1 MRAGGG
7 LSRVC
12 FGRPWR
18 TSRNPKASVGG
29 DSKAACGF
37 GEHTR
42 VRVPR
47 RGAMTP
53 GSELPRGLA
62 RGDRTRLRAPEWSRP
77 WRRHQAPS
85 SRVGSPL
92 ETTPGSE
99 PCSGSPTD
107 TPRRPAAASDHH
119 SARTAPSTATKQ
131 VRDRTC
137 TLAGPPLLEERCRL
151 GDLHGRGS
159 AGSIDRPLPR
169 ASTSCP
175 LTRPPPR
182 LSLTPRPF
190 NSVSSS
196 PILVLPS
203 SRFPVQF
210 KADFNRRFVRNLQL
224 QGSALAARSRAR
236 ALSPQ
241 QQQQQ
246 QQQQRARALFSV
258 QLNSAL
264 GAERGFRVF
273 PPLREVP
280 PPPPPPPPPPS
291 ALLPPP
297 SSSWPLL

>member
-1 MRAGGG
+1 
-7 LSRVC
+7 
-12 FGRPWR
+12 
-18 TSRNPKASVGG
+18 
-29 DSKAACGF
+29 
-37 GEHTR
+37 
-42 VRVPR
+42 
-47 RGAMTP
+47 MTP

-210 KADFNRRFVRNLQL
+210 KADFNRRFVRNPQL
-224 QGSALAARSRAR
+224 QGSASAARSRAR
-236 ALSPQ
+236 TLSP
-241 QQQQQ
+241 
-246 QQQQRARALFSV
+246 QQQRARALQRPAQQRARRGAGISSFPATSR
-258 QLNSAL
+258 SASSSSSSSSSSL
-264 GAERGFRVF
+264 
-273 PPLREVP
+273 PL
-280 PPPPPPPPPPS
+280 PS
-291 ALLPPP
+291 AFNP
-297 SSSWPLL
+297 SSSSLPFPSRLNPSSSSLPLPSASQSLLTLSLRVQSLNR